1 MSISLNLQFTLVT
14 SRHTC
19 KAFTY
24 SSYHISNGRMYS
36 SALSTHLNNIHVRVG
51 SLGMSHVP

>member
-36 SALSTHLNNIHVRVG
+36 SALSTHLNSIHVRVG
-51 SLGMSHVP
+51 SL